1 MNLEKSELIHKR
13 SVRLHKD
20 HLHESGRY
28 VGKVEQRV
36 KNTGNII
43 ADILEDGCPFSDG
56 ELFFAAMVFRSAW
69 LKALENGYGVDMFEM
84 GTMYLAADD
93 TFSEDAYVMGEDE
106 KKNMP
111 RLTARF
117 SVSKLAKEA
126 AAKVQI
132 DADDIRRADSL
143 PFIENITNWREKKR
157 EELFTGDAVEITGT
171 NLKIVGKGAGVFF
184 VPVQEDGWKINDE
197 SKWHKAE
204 RLDVNFPKRLWFYVP
219 ESVTA
224 GKYKIIVRTKFN
236 PSYKERKDFV
246 ECESVTVEV
255 VENS

>member
-1 MNLEKSELIHKR
+1 MNLEKSELIPKR

-143 PFIENITNWREKKR
+143 PFIENITNWREKKARRAFYRRCCGNYWHELKDCGKRRWRVFCTCAGRRLENKRR
-157 EELFTGDAVEITGT
+157 EQVA
-171 NLKIVGKGAGVFF
+171 
-184 VPVQEDGWKINDE
+184 Q
-197 SKWHKAE
+197 SRKA
-204 RLDVNFPKRLWFYVP
+204 
-219 ESVTA
+219 
-224 GKYKIIVRTKFN
+224 
-236 PSYKERKDFV
+236 
-246 ECESVTVEV
+246 
-255 VENS
+255 